1 MGVSSWGFLQNTS
14 PHHQRHPVKKWISL
28 KCHFFQHVNLG
39 KSCRGPCNSLPSALP
54 HLPWFSTACVSSQ
67 HLVKGNPKRQEWGKS
82 AAQQPVPGTSC
93 HFYTH
98 THTHTH
104 TQMRSF
110 SLQECPQA
118 MGGLLKVDQVRKDL
132 RNWSDS
138 SSLLPQPGYSCLC
151 PNPPGTQ
158 GWLPCVTHMG
168 ASPIR
173 LLPVFPW
180 HSLPFLWWCTVHS
193 GCFSSM

>member
-1 MGVSSWGFLQNTS
+1 MS
-14 PHHQRHPVKKWISL
+14 
-28 KCHFFQHVNLG
+28 FFPACELG
-39 KSCRGPCNSLPSALP
+39 KELQGPLQLSALCSP
-54 HLPWFSTACVSSQ
+54 SPPMILHSLCFLPTPGQ
-67 HLVKGNPKRQEWGKS
+67 RQPKEARVRQECCTATCPWDLL
-82 AAQQPVPGTSC
+82 PLL
-93 HFYTH
+93 HTH

-173 LLPVFPW
+173 LLPVFP
-180 HSLPFLWWCTVHS
+180 
-193 GCFSSM
+193 